1 MLGQTFS
8 TWEIEKYWQSG
19 TSLGEKHH
27 ATPCADQEN
36 VEICRRGWHSWD
48 GFFETW
54 TTGCAFSPLLVQG
67 FSRWTMYSGV
77 CCLRCDVFSRKSLQV
92 QRGKPLNQRS
102 KQLTFYTILSFMHGH
117 PAVFVVG
124 SGIRIRPSH
133 VSEATPEQ
141 GILNKNGVQCVFL
154 GLASPF
160 LGISQWVLGL
170 GHTCRSPRTESSGF
184 GGCTYPGRPDVVQ
197 GRVKDV
203 EGLVWSWG
211 TLQRCSGCH
220 VVCQPLHSWLQQ
232 GFNGPDIC
240 LWWESAH
247 SGWRRSHQ
255 DDLWQL
261 AMPGAQS
268 CRLLSRPKCVCC
280 GWVVHGHHAWEVGC
294 MGHGQ
299 RWPHSK
305 LWPVWPSIQW
315 ANWSHRSARKRQQ
328 CHGGRFESDPWCHLW
343 QLHGRCCQ
351 WYPVARHEWR
361 QPVETIARALRE
373 VSSRGTELHSN
384 LGHDWKFCQRLRAAS
399 AHRDW
404 ALSQW
409 WHHGT
414 AIGLWPELGL
424 HRPHLWCVA
433 LHLCESSAQG
443 RVLHWTMVGQ
453 LPMPSH
459 IHEDTGHEPR
469 LGHWV
474 LTNSF
479 SAVPRWGSF
488 AHDLQVLDGIIFH
501 LHSRCQE
508 CDLQHLPGTVA
519 KALGGWVSHLG
530 PALPTH
536 VESDWSWLGS
546 LEARRV
552 RCWCWSW
559 WKNLQSLGHGGVLE
573 PPPQFALEPHPLR
586 DAQPTLAHVQPGSCR
601 IWSSGEPLVGELLV
615 QRLSWLLHHWRSG
628 HGWPAPQELAGW
640 RACQVLEL
648 RPQHCFGTC
657 CHDTG
662 RPSMDQPFGICQ
674 SWGGGESILRSL
686 RDLRGD
692 VACGEVRD
700 QIDAFWSWNMHG

>member
-27 ATPCADQEN
+27 ATPCDDQEN

-67 FSRWTMYSGV
+67 FSCWTMYSGV

-92 QRGKPLNQRS
+92 QRRKPLNQRS

-197 GRVKDV
+197 GRVQDV

-240 LWWESAH
+240 LWWERAH

-305 LWPVWPSIQW
+305 LRPVWPSIQW

-351 WYPVARHEWR
+351 WYPVARPWVKTTCGNHRTGAAWS
-361 QPVETIARALRE
+361 I
-373 VSSRGTELHSN
+373 VSR
-384 LGHDWKFCQRLRAAS
+384 DRAAFQPWPRLGS
-399 AHRDW
+399 FANAFVRRAPTRDR

-474 LTNSF
+474 LTNSV

-488 AHDLQVLDGIIFH
+488 AHDLQVLDGSFSTFTQGVRNVTYNIFQALWPRH
-501 LHSRCQE
+501 LVGEYPTLDQLYQHMWNQTDLDLAALKPEE
-508 CDLQHLPGTVA
+508 CAAGAEVDGRISKALAMVGSWSHRPNLLWSLIHFVMHNQPSPMSSQAVAASEALANHLSENFWCNDCRGFFTIGVLGTV
-519 KALGGWVSHLG
+519 G
-530 PALPTH
+530 LPPR
-536 VESDWSWLGS
+536 
-546 LEARRV
+546 ARRV
-552 RCWCWSW
+552 KSM
-559 WKNLQSLGHGGVLE
+559 
-573 PPPQFALEPHPLR
+573 
-586 DAQPTLAHVQPGSCR
+586 PG
-601 IWSSGEPLVGELLV
+601 I
-615 QRLSWLLHHWRSG
+615 
-628 HGWPAPQELAGW
+628 
-640 RACQVLEL
+640 
-648 RPQHCFGTC
+648 GT
-657 CHDTG
+657 
-662 RPSMDQPFGICQ
+662 
-674 SWGGGESILRSL
+674 
-686 RDLRGD
+686 
-692 VACGEVRD
+692 
-700 QIDAFWSWNMHG
+700 

>member
-1 MLGQTFS
+1 
-8 TWEIEKYWQSG
+8 
-19 TSLGEKHH
+19 
-27 ATPCADQEN
+27 
-36 VEICRRGWHSWD
+36 
-48 GFFETW
+48 
-54 TTGCAFSPLLVQG
+54 
-67 FSRWTMYSGV
+67 
-77 CCLRCDVFSRKSLQV
+77 
-92 QRGKPLNQRS
+92 
-102 KQLTFYTILSFMHGH
+102 
-117 PAVFVVG
+117 
-124 SGIRIRPSH
+124 
-133 VSEATPEQ
+133 
-141 GILNKNGVQCVFL
+141 
-154 GLASPF
+154 
-160 LGISQWVLGL
+160 
-170 GHTCRSPRTESSGF
+170 
-184 GGCTYPGRPDVVQ
+184 
-197 GRVKDV
+197 
-203 EGLVWSWG
+203 
-211 TLQRCSGCH
+211 
-220 VVCQPLHSWLQQ
+220 
-232 GFNGPDIC
+232 
-240 LWWESAH
+240 
-247 SGWRRSHQ
+247 
-255 DDLWQL
+255 
-261 AMPGAQS
+261 
-268 CRLLSRPKCVCC
+268 
-280 GWVVHGHHAWEVGC
+280 
-294 MGHGQ
+294 
-299 RWPHSK
+299 
-305 LWPVWPSIQW
+305 
-315 ANWSHRSARKRQQ
+315 
-328 CHGGRFESDPWCHLW
+328 
-343 QLHGRCCQ
+343 
-351 WYPVARHEWR
+351 
-361 QPVETIARALRE
+361 
-373 VSSRGTELHSN
+373 
-384 LGHDWKFCQRLRAAS
+384 
-399 AHRDW
+399 
-404 ALSQW
+404 
-409 WHHGT
+409 
-414 AIGLWPELGL
+414 
-424 HRPHLWCVA
+424 
-433 LHLCESSAQG
+433 
-443 RVLHWTMVGQ
+443 MVGQ

-474 LTNSF
+474 LTNSV

-640 RACQVLEL
+640 RACQILEL